1 VLLLASSS
9 AAQFGRLA
17 AEPAVLEKQYMES
30 SSIPLD
36 LIQLVPFQGLVE
48 QSVAGIYIIQDE
60 HFQYANATFAGMG
73 GYKPEE
79 LIGRRLKDFVPLDF
93 ADEVMDRYNKRI
105 TGEVPSM
112 RFTTRG
118 LHKNGD
124 VVYIEVHGQAMEFRG
139 RPAVVGVGVNV
150 TDHVLRDSQLRRS
163 QSEYRQLAA
172 YLNTVREEQRAE
184 YAREVHDVLGG
195 ILTSIKLD
203 VGRISRRPDSPE
215 VRAIA
220 ADLNSLVSEAID
232 SVREISESMRPQ
244 TLDHLGLGAAVATHL
259 ERFRERSG
267 LRTTLTPPSFDVP
280 LSRPRATAA
289 FRIFQEALTNI
300 ARHAQA
306 SHVIVRFSSDRESFS
321 LEIVD
326 DGCGMEL
333 DATSSSR
340 PVRHAL
346 GLMTMRERAHQVGGT
361 LTIESAPGKGTRVL
375 LHAPLTDYAF
385 LLG

>member
-1 VLLLASSS
+1 
-9 AAQFGRLA
+9 
-17 AEPAVLEKQYMES
+17 M
-30 SSIPLD
+30 
-36 LIQLVPFQGLVE
+36 PFRGLVE
-48 QSVAGIYIIQDE
+48 QSVAGVYIIQDE

-79 LIGRRLKDFVPLDF
+79 LIGRRLKDCVPLDF

-112 RFTTRG
+112 RFITRG
-118 LHKNGD
+118 LHVNGE
-124 VVYIEVHGQAMEFRG
+124 VVYIEVHGQQMEFRG

-150 TDHVLRDSQLRRS
+150 TEHVLRDDQLRRS
-163 QSEYRQLAA
+163 RSEYRQLAA
-172 YLNTVREEQRAE
+172 YLDTVREEQRAE

-195 ILTSIKLD
+195 ILTSMKLD
-203 VGRISRRPDSPE
+203 VGRITRRSDSAE
-215 VRAIA
+215 VRTIA
-220 ADLNSLVSEAID
+220 ADLNSLVSEAIE
-232 SVREISESMRPQ
+232 SVREISETMRPQ
-244 TLDHLGLGAAVATHL
+244 SLDHLGLGAAIATHL

-300 ARHAQA
+300 ARHAGA
-306 SHVIVRFSSDRESFS
+306 GHVAVRFSSDLESFS
-321 LEIVD
+321 LEIID

-333 DATSSSR
+333 EAAPSSQR

-346 GLMTMRERAHQVGGT
+346 GLMTMRERAHQIGGT
-361 LTIESAPGKGTRVL
+361 LSIESTPGKGTRVL
-375 LHAPLTDYAF
+375 LQAPLIDNVF
-385 LLG
+385 LVA